1 MDATTEY
8 LSEQCNTILER
19 VVGPADSDKFAN
31 CVQAYVLTKCHRL
44 LVDQSVA
51 DRFVCCFFFS
61 FITLPKLCTI
71 RCVSTYFSWAS
82 GYKLCYNLYNLPY
95 QDLVFTKD
103 VQGGFGRVISHGRL
117 GSNLEVFLDQG
128 SNT

>member
-31 CVQAYVLTKCHRL
+31 CVQAYVLAKCHRL

-51 DRFVCCFFFS
+51 DRFVCLFFAFT
-61 FITLPKLCTI
+61 TLPKLCAI
-71 RCVSTYFSWAS
+71 CCVSTYFS
-82 GYKLCYNLYNLPY
+82 GH
-95 QDLVFTKD
+95 QDTNFRVTCKAYLTKYSPRTSK
-103 VQGGFGRVISHGRL
+103 VALGGLFHMAGLSLI
-117 GSNLEVFLDQG
+117 
-128 SNT
+128 